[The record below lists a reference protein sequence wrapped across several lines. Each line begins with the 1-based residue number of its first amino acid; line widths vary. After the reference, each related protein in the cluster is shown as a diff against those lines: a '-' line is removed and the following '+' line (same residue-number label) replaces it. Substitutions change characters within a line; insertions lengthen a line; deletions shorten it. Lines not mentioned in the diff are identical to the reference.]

1 MQLGLLIAYLTQRLY
16 LILKSGM
23 TSTYNIERE
32 QLKFL
37 DSFEFDDYETQ
48 FFNCIIVRIEHT
60 AYTKSIST

>member
-32 QLKFL
+32 QLKFF
-37 DSFEFDDYETQ
+37 DSFEFDDYENTI
-48 FFNCIIVRIEHT
+48 FRLHNC
-60 AYTKSIST
+60 SN